1 MRWGNAAY
9 ARFSCI
15 HSPDLVAEVGQGKSP
30 TIRFLDLLHCR
41 LILPDTSFGSSRSS
55 IVSLLSFRL
64 DPFRSV
70 SLLLLLLLPLLLLFV
85 FGFGNVDQNVT
96 LNSKH
101 KSHS

>member
-15 HSPDLVAEVGQGKSP
+15 RSPDLLAEVGQGKSP

-41 LILPDTSFGSSRSS
+41 LILPDTSFGSSRST

-64 DPFRSV
+64 DSFRSV
-70 SLLLLLLLPLLLLFV
+70 SLLLLLLLLLLLFV

-96 LNSKH
+96 LKSKH